1 MDTPADRNAEAQGGV
16 GRDADVVA
24 MEFPRSTV
32 IYTSVICFL
41 AWVVAVYDF
50 TLFGT
55 LLPRMADE
63 FGWSPATS
71 TAIATY
77 VAAGTFVFA
86 LMIGPLLDY
95 IGRKKALIVAVLAA
109 GLSSVLTALTPGAIY
124 LTIVRAFSGLGWSEE
139 VVNTTYLNEIYGTRR
154 RRGFMYAFVQGGWP
168 IGALLGAAT
177 TALLL
182 GAIGWR
188 GVFLF
193 ATIPAVVI
201 AILGLKL
208 RESPV
213 YEVVKRVRRLERDG
227 RHEEA
232 AEFGRRHGLDVHHT
246 EESTF
251 RQIFEPDIRKHT
263 ILLSLAWLLNFFG
276 IQAFSVLGTTV
287 LVEGKGVSF
296 GSALTILIVS
306 NVAAYIGYL
315 CHGFVG
321 DHLSRRL
328 TIAGGWMIGGTVFT
342 IMLFG
347 PDAEAFVLTM
357 YALGLFF
364 LNGPYAALLF
374 YMGESFPAR
383 TRGTGVA
390 FAHAMGPIGTIVGSA
405 LITGILSAGLSMT
418 VAAFV
423 GGSLGMFLSGLCM
436 LGCREVHND
445 PYQAEALP
453 EGEEEAVRAT

>member
-1 MDTPADRNAEAQGGV
+1 
-16 GRDADVVA
+16 
-24 MEFPRSTV
+24 
-32 IYTSVICFL
+32 
-41 AWVVAVYDF
+41 
-50 TLFGT
+50 
-55 LLPRMADE
+55 
-63 FGWSPATS
+63 
-71 TAIATY
+71 
-77 VAAGTFVFA
+77 
-86 LMIGPLLDY
+86 MIGPLLDY

-109 GLSSVLTALTPGAIY
+109 GLSSALTALTPGAIY

-177 TALLL
+177 SALLL
-182 GAIGWR
+182 GVIGWR
-188 GVFLF
+188 GVYLF

-201 AILGLKL
+201 AILALKL

-213 YEVVKRVRRLERDG
+213 YEVVKRVRKLEREG
-227 RHEEA
+227 RHAEA
-232 AEFGRRHGLDVHHT
+232 MEFGQQHGLDVHHT

-315 CHGFVG
+315 SHGFVG
-321 DHLSRRL
+321 DYLSRRL

-405 LITGILSAGLSMT
+405 LITGILSAGLPMT
-418 VAAFV
+418 VAAFI

-445 PYQAEALP
+445 PQAAEILEDEA
-453 EGEEEAVRAT
+453 GARA

>member
-1 MDTPADRNAEAQGGV
+1 VNTPADRDGEAQIGT
-16 GRDADVVA
+16 GRDADAVA
-24 MEFPRSTV
+24 MEFPQSTLV
-32 IYTSVICFL
+32 YTSIICFL

-95 IGRKKALIVAVLAA
+95 IGRKKALMVAVLAA
-109 GLSSVLTALTPGAIY
+109 GLSSALTALTPGAIY

-177 TALLL
+177 SALLL
-182 GAIGWR
+182 GVIGWR
-188 GVFLF
+188 GVYLF

-201 AILGLKL
+201 AILALKL

-213 YEVVKRVRRLERDG
+213 YEVVKRVRKLEREG
-227 RHEEA
+227 RHAEA
-232 AEFGRRHGLDVHHT
+232 MEFGQQHGLDVHHT

-263 ILLSLAWLLNFFG
+263 VLLSLAWLLNFFG

-315 CHGFVG
+315 SHGFVG
-321 DHLSRRL
+321 DYLSRRL

-405 LITGILSAGLSMT
+405 LITGILSAGLPMT
-418 VAAFV
+418 VAAFI

-445 PYQAEALP
+445 PQAAEILEDEA
-453 EGEEEAVRAT
+453 GARA

>member
-1 MDTPADRNAEAQGGV
+1 
-16 GRDADVVA
+16 
-24 MEFPRSTV
+24 MEFPQSTLV
-32 IYTSVICFL
+32 YTSIICFL

-95 IGRKKALIVAVLAA
+95 IGRKKALMVAVLAA
-109 GLSSVLTALTPGAIY
+109 GLSSALTALTPGAIY

-177 TALLL
+177 SALLL
-182 GAIGWR
+182 GVIGWR
-188 GVFLF
+188 GVYLF

-201 AILGLKL
+201 AILALKL

-213 YEVVKRVRRLERDG
+213 YEVVKRVRKLEREG
-227 RHEEA
+227 RHAEA
-232 AEFGRRHGLDVHHT
+232 MEFGQRHGLDVHHT

-315 CHGFVG
+315 SHGFVG
-321 DHLSRRL
+321 DYLSRRL

-405 LITGILSAGLSMT
+405 LITGILSAGLPMT
-418 VAAFV
+418 VAAFI

-445 PYQAEALP
+445 PQAAEILEDEA
-453 EGEEEAVRAT
+453 GARA

>member
-1 MDTPADRNAEAQGGV
+1 MDTPADRGVEPGGAAP
-16 GRDADVVA
+16 DADVVA
-24 MEFPRSTV
+24 MEFPRRTV

-41 AWVVAVYDF
+41 AWVFAVYDF

-55 LLPRMADE
+55 LLPRMADD

-71 TAIATY
+71 TAVATY
-77 VAAGTFVFA
+77 VAIGTTIFA
-86 LMIGPLLDY
+86 FTIGPLLDY
-95 IGRKKALIVAVLAA
+95 IGRKKSLIVATLAA
-109 GLSSVLTALTPGAIY
+109 ALSSALTALTPGAIY

-177 TALLL
+177 SALLL
-182 GAIGWR
+182 GVIGWR

-193 ATIPAVVI
+193 ATIPAVVV
-201 AILGLKL
+201 AILALKL

-213 YEVVKRVRRLERDG
+213 YEVVKRVRTLDREG
-227 RHEEA
+227 RHAEA
-232 AEFGRRHGLDVHHT
+232 MEFGQRHGLDVHHT
-246 EESTF
+246 EESTL
-251 RQIFEPDIRKHT
+251 RQIFERDIRKHT
-263 ILLSLAWLLNFFG
+263 ILLSLAWLFNFFG

-296 GSALTILIVS
+296 GSALIILIVS

-315 CHGFVG
+315 SHGFVG
-321 DHLSRRL
+321 DYFSRRL
-328 TIAGGWMIGGTVFT
+328 TIAGGWIIGGVVFT

-347 PDAEAFVLTM
+347 PNAGAFVLPM

-405 LITGILSAGLSMT
+405 LITGILSAGLPMT
-418 VAAFV
+418 VAAFI

-445 PYQAEALP
+445 PHQAEVLP
-453 EGEEEAVRAT
+453 EDEEEAVAAT

>member
-1 MDTPADRNAEAQGGV
+1 MDTPGDRGV
-16 GRDADVVA
+16 EPEGVAPDPDVVT
-24 MEFPRSTV
+24 MEVPRRTV
-32 IYTSVICFL
+32 LYTSIVCFL
-41 AWVVAVYDF
+41 AWVFSVYDY

-55 LLPRMADE
+55 LLPKMAGE

-71 TAIATY
+71 TAVATY
-77 VAAGTFVFA
+77 VAVGTFIFA
-86 LMIGPLLDY
+86 LTVGPLLDY
-95 IGRKKALIVAVLAA
+95 IGRKKALIVATVAA
-109 GLSSVLTALTPGAIY
+109 ALSSGLTALTPGAIY
-124 LTIVRAFSGLGWSEE
+124 LTIVRAVSGLGWSEE

-154 RRGFMYAFVQGGWP
+154 RRGFMYAFVQSGWP

-177 TALLL
+177 SALLL
-182 GAIGWR
+182 PFIGWR
-188 GVFLF
+188 GTFLF
-193 ATIPAVVI
+193 ATFPALVI
-201 AILGLKL
+201 ALLGLNL

-213 YEVVKRVRRLERDG
+213 YEVVKRVRSLERDG

-232 AEFGRRHGLDVHHT
+232 EEFGRRHGLDVHHT
-246 EESTF
+246 GENTF

-287 LVEGKGVSF
+287 LTQGKGVSF
-296 GSALTILIVS
+296 GSALIVLIIA
-306 NVAAYIGYL
+306 NVGAFIGYL
-315 CHGFVG
+315 SHGFVG
-321 DHLSRRL
+321 DYLGRRR
-328 TIAGGWMIGGTVFT
+328 TIAGGWMIGGAVFT

-347 PDAEAFVLTM
+347 PNSEAFVIPM
-357 YALGLFF
+357 YAIGLFF

-405 LITGILSAGLSMT
+405 LITAILSAGFPMT

-423 GGSLGMFLSGLCM
+423 GGALGMFLSGVCM
-436 LGCREVHND
+436 LGCRDVGND
-445 PYQAEALP
+445 PHQAEVLP
-453 EGEEEAVRAT
+453 EDEEEAVPAT